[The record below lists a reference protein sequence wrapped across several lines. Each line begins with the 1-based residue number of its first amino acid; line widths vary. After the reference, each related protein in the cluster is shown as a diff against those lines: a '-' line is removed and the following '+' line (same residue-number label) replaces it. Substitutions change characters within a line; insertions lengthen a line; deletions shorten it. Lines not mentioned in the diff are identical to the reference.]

1 MGLACYAFVSS
12 CMANGG
18 TNERMT
24 PAGGSA
30 FLCQQGF
37 AVTVPFSF
45 LFFFTFLQYKSNR
58 IFIYFLL
65 LQMKCDNTEPSQ

>member
-1 MGLACYAFVSS
+1 MGLACYAFVS

-30 FLCQQGF
+30 FLCQQGVCSYCAF
-37 AVTVPFSF
+37 FF
-45 LFFFTFLQYKSNR
+45 LFFSSFTFLQYKSNR
-58 IFIYFLL
+58 IFIYFVAA
-65 LQMKCDNTEPSQ
+65 DEV